1 MVVVCVG
8 GLIGLE
14 LRMYYSQIT
23 MRETNLE
30 SVTKSKLVVEQCKW
44 EDRIEAYKVNSV
56 VSGL

>member
-1 MVVVCVG
+1 MCVG

-44 EDRIEAYKVNSV
+44 EDRIEAQRVNSV